1 MSLDYQV
8 KADFPDLHRDTDA
21 FKGALSNRTAQAFTA
36 AVGIA
41 KIAFSALAVASAAA
55 IAAYRQQEKAEQR
68 FRATLYA
75 TGRQSQITADAG
87 IAYAK
92 QLQAQTTFTDNA
104 ILEVE
109 AMLLRVRG
117 MTEGKLKTATALVLD
132 IAAATGTDAK
142 SVALVLS
149 KALTDPKSG
158 VAGLYRLGVTIPQQ
172 LKKLIEG
179 LIDAGDLA
187 GAQAALLEQLQGN
200 FGGVAQQMA
209 LGTGSVDQLGNLMIN
224 LAEEFGRLIAP
235 EVVELSKMATKFVNR
250 LSEFQEEFVFVKAI
264 VVGAVSG
271 VVAAVEVLLQPL
283 AELSQIAGTLSVSP
297 SLVTA
302 AQVRSAVIEIF
313 KPPILRLSD
322 ASAAFIE
329 SYNKSTERTF
339 NRYIDFKEKAADR
352 DQQERLKVS
361 QLRGAQTNEAVETK
375 QTAFDK
381 KIEAEIKRNADL
393 RSIQTASL
401 TDKKQLIAL
410 EMQNRVNELDLQT
423 QEFRLETELRAQDM
437 RRIVVEEHY
446 AKLEE
451 LRADLHKAIGQAVID
466 DSQVR
471 ASVILKNRLKIV
483 QAENALR
490 EARLGQRDDFW
501 RDKFAQSSEN
511 TKRVLTISKAIN
523 DFNKDT
529 ERLTMEQ
536 KFMIADAAFGALA
549 GLIDAMGEGSFLES
563 KAFRIALHEIRGLIA
578 KGLIMSKSGDW
589 ISLILHII
597 LCVAL
602 RAMQI
607 YRYLQMDR
615 STYRSPNTQF
625 SEGTGGNPKSIPLQ
639 YFTALVKKDE
649 IIIPRTAADMIRE
662 GLASLAG
669 PAEQYAD
676 FDIDVEI
683 PADLADNVVIDVEE
697 MEVAA

>member
-8 KADFPDLHRDTDA
+8 KADFPDLHKDTDA
-21 FKGALSNRTAQAFTA
+21 FKGALNGRAAAAFTV
-36 AVGIA
+36 AVNFT
-41 KIAFSALAVASAAA
+41 KFAFEALAVASAAA

-109 AMLLRVRG
+109 SMLVRVRG
-117 MTEGKLKTATALVLD
+117 MTEGKLKTATALALD
-132 IAAATGTDAK
+132 IAAATGQDVK
-142 SVALVLS
+142 SVALVLARS
-149 KALTDPKSG
+149 LTDPKSG
-158 VAGLYRLGVTIPQQ
+158 LAGLYRLGVTIP
-172 LKKLIEG
+172 KKLQDLTES

-187 GAQAALLEQLQGN
+187 GAQDALLLQLQGN

-209 LGTGSVDQLGNLMIN
+209 GGTGSVDQLWNVMVSV
-224 LAEEFGRLIAP
+224 AEEFGRLIAP
-235 EVVELSKMATKFVNR
+235 EVVSLSKKATEFVNR
-250 LSEFQEEFVFVKAI
+250 LAEFQDQFVFVKAI
-264 VVGAVSG
+264 VIGAVSG
-271 VVAAVEVLLQPL
+271 IVAAVEVLLQPL
-283 AELSQIAGTLSVSP
+283 AELAKLAGTISISP

-313 KPPILRLSD
+313 KPPILRLTE
-322 ASAAFIE
+322 ASAAFIT

-339 NRYIDFKEKAADR
+339 DRYIEFKEKAAVR
-352 DQQERLKVS
+352 DQQERAKIAK
-361 QLRGAQTNEAVETK
+361 LRGAQTDEAVETK
-375 QTAFDK
+375 QSAFDK

-393 RSIQTASL
+393 RSVLDAKNA
-401 TDKKQLIAL
+401 DKKKLVML
-410 EMQNRVNELDLQT
+410 EMQNRINELDIQT
-423 QEFRLETELRAQDM
+423 QDFRLETELRLQESRKFVIA
-437 RRIVVEEHY
+437 EHY

-451 LRADLHKAIGQAVID
+451 LRADLHEAIGEAVIS
-466 DSQVR
+466 DSEIR
-471 ASVILKNRLKIV
+471 AKLILKNRFQIMEKE
-483 QAENALR
+483 AALR
-490 EARLGQRDDFW
+490 KERLSDREEYWSKQFD
-501 RDKFAQSSEN
+501 QSNES
-511 TKRVLTISKAIN
+511 TKNILTITKAIN
-523 DFNKDT
+523 TFNRDT
-529 ERLTMEQ
+529 EKLTMEQ
-536 KFMIADAAFGALA
+536 KLMIADAAFGALSS
-549 GLIDAMGEGSFLES
+549 LIDAMGEGNFLSS
-563 KAFRIALHEIRGLIA
+563 KAARIALHEIRGLIA
-578 KGLIMSKSGDW
+578 KALIMSKSGDW

-615 STYRSPNTQF
+615 STYRAPNTQF
-625 SEGTGGNPKSIPLQ
+625 AEGTGGNPKSIPLE

-649 IIIPRTAADMIRE
+649 IIIPRTAADMIRD

-669 PAEQYAD
+669 PSAQYAD

-683 PADLADNVVIDVEE
+683 PADLADNVEIEVQE